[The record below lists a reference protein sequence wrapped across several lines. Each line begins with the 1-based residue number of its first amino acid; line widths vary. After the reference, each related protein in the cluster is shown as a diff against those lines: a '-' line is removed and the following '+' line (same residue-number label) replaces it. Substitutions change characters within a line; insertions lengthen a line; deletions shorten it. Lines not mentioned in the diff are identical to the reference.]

1 MITNKRIYKKRLKKR
16 YGIKTFPKG
25 VDIKWISKYVTY
37 IQDELTRRVYE
48 KLDNAI
54 LYGLEE
60 QEHGNSTD
68 NL

>member
-1 MITNKRIYKKRLKKR
+1 MNKRLYKKRLKKR
-16 YGIKTFPKG
+16 YGIKTLPTG

-37 IQDELTRRVYE
+37 IQDELTRKVYE

-60 QEHGNSTD
+60 QEHE
-68 NL
+68 